1 MLPFSFRSAAV
12 EGGGALEQGVV
23 EKNGRKDRA
32 SVVLVPRLVVVCAQE
47 DKQWQNM
54 VEVLLGRC
62 PQTSAPD

>member
-1 MLPFSFRSAAV
+1 MLPFFFRSAAV
-12 EGGGALEQGVV
+12 EGGGALEQEVV

-54 VEVLLGRC
+54 VEVIRQLSSDFGPRE
-62 PQTSAPD
+62 